1 MYCIKCGVHLEDS
14 EKVCPLCNT
23 RVYHPDLDIP
33 NKEPTYPSS
42 VRPQQRF
49 KPRVTE
55 VSLTVLFL
63 IPIII
68 TLITDIKV
76 NGTFDFSLYV
86 AGAIAAAYAILV
98 LPLWFTKPNPV
109 IFVPTSCAA
118 ITLYVLLIDIMT
130 GGGWFL
136 KFALPLA
143 VAVALIASAVAA
155 LNRYV
160 HRAALYTAGGTIISI
175 GALCVLIEHLTIISF
190 DVEPV
195 IWSIYPFVILA
206 LLGGF
211 CIFIA
216 AYRPARDYM
225 ERKFFF

>member
-14 EKVCPLCNT
+14 EKVCPLCGT
-23 RVYHPDLDIP
+23 RVYHPDLEIP
-33 NKEPTYPSS
+33 AKEPIYPSS
-42 VRPQQRF
+42 VRQQQRF

-76 NGTFDFSLYV
+76 NGSFDFSLYV
-86 AGAIAAAYAILV
+86 AGAIVAAYAIIV

-118 ITLYVLLIDIMT
+118 ITLYVLVVDIMT

-136 KFALPLA
+136 KFAFPIA
-143 VAVALIASAVAA
+143 VAVTLIASAVTA

-160 HRAALYTAGGTIISI
+160 RRAALYTVGGMIISI
-175 GALCVLIEHLTIISF
+175 GALCVLIEHLTVICF
-190 DVEPV
+190 GVELV
-195 IWSIYPFVILA
+195 FWSLYPFVILA
-206 LLGGF
+206 MLGGL